1 MAKTR
6 KSKADIIIAGFKI
19 REQGTIGDKRY
30 LNRIYYENQEKF
42 EKAYRKEY
50 ETMVETV
57 KRPGY
62 SGSVENFKARFPNA
76 RVYAQSLIK
85 NYQADFRASLQESA
99 KKMVQVRFGE
109 SRLRFE
115 NNLLKGLSSFGL
127 KDTFYF
133 LINEEFD
140 ANKLEYVGD
149 GRYHYTNSEGQI
161 IVIDTTNSPML
172 MDIYRLGDRTNG

>member
-1 MAKTR
+1 MAKER

-19 REQGTIGDKRY
+19 KKQGTIGENRY
-30 LNRIYYENQEKF
+30 LNKLYYENKEKF
-42 EKAYRKEY
+42 EKAYLKEY
-50 ETMVETV
+50 ETMVETA

-76 RVYAQSLIK
+76 RIYAQSLIK
-85 NYQADFRASLQESA
+85 SYQRDFRASLQESA

-115 NNLLKGLSSFGL
+115 NNLLKGLQSFGL

-149 GRYHYTNSEGQI
+149 GTYHYINSEGKI
-161 IVIDTTNSPML
+161 IVIDTTNSPTS
-172 MDIYRLGDRTNG
+172 MDVYEYGAKD